1 MHPACLKLARG
12 VNNQLV
18 QHQVWN
24 LPKCAWDLCGIDPAW
39 QTLCISIN
47 IMRDFNFVA
56 LGFYHCVWFSCFKMS
71 CSEMKSKRTE
81 KKLFI
86 SIYFS
91 RRKILLSFGS
101 FHIAANYRGGGGTC
115 NFRKKQTYLDVCDPL
130 FVTLYVLQRRKKT
143 TTFFFKKHFGRYWS
157 RIIGAAL
164 GGGDPIKGNPKKNCY
179 LLQFCLSLL
188 RMECTIFCQIHILS
202 HVYFD

>member
-101 FHIAANYRGGGGTC
+101 FHIAANYRGGGAPVIFG
-115 NFRKKQTYLDVCDPL
+115 RSKHIWM
-130 FVTLYVLQRRKKT
+130 FVTRFLWHYTSFNGEKKRQHFSSRNILGDIDPASSEQR
-143 TTFFFKKHFGRYWS
+143 W
-157 RIIGAAL
+157 